1 MSAPVIGIT
10 AYVEPASWAA
20 WTDVPAVLV
29 PLGYVRHVRDAGGLP
44 VVLPPLPPGTDDDTV
59 AALLDRLDGVLIA
72 GGVDVEPGR
81 YDAEP
86 HPTVQAPR
94 PDRDS
99 SELAVA
105 RLCVARDLPLL
116 GVCRGMQVMAV
127 AAGGELEQHLPDR
140 VGHSGHA
147 PAPGTY
153 GEHRVRT
160 VPGTRLAAVL
170 GDEVVVPTYH
180 HQGVRTYPGLV
191 ESGWADDGVLEAFED
206 PQARFRIGVQWHPEV
221 GEDPRLFESLVAA
234 ARN

>member
-20 WTDVPAVLV
+20 WRDVPAVLV

-44 VVLPPLPPGTDDDTV
+44 VVLPPLPPGTDDETV
-59 AALLDRLDGVLIA
+59 TALLDRLDGVLIS

-99 SELAVA
+99 TELAVA
-105 RLCVARDLPLL
+105 RLAEQRDLPLL

-140 VGHSGHA
+140 VGHAGHA

-153 GEHRVRT
+153 GEHLVRT

-170 GDEVVVPTYH
+170 GDEVTVPTYH
-180 HQGVRTYPGLV
+180 HQGVTTHPGLV
-191 ESGWADDGVLEAFED
+191 ESGWAEDGVLEAFED
-206 PQARFRIGVQWHPEV
+206 PDARFRLGVQWHPEV

>member
-1 MSAPVIGIT
+1 M
-10 AYVEPASWAA
+10 
-20 WTDVPAVLV
+20 LV

-44 VVLPPLPPGTDDDTV
+44 LVLPPLPPGTDDDTV
-59 AALLDRLDGVLIA
+59 TALLARLDGVLIS

-86 HPTVQAPR
+86 HATVQAPR

-99 SELAVA
+99 TELAVA
-105 RLCVARDLPLL
+105 RLAEQRDLPLL

-140 VGHSGHA
+140 VGHAGHA

-153 GEHRVRT
+153 GEHLVRT

-170 GDEVVVPTYH
+170 GDEVTVPTYH
-180 HQGVRTYPGLV
+180 HQGVATHPGLV
-191 ESGWADDGVLEAFED
+191 ESGWAEDGVLEAFED
-206 PQARFRIGVQWHPEV
+206 PDARFRLGVQWHPEV